1 MPNEVIRVV
10 AGVLI
15 KDNETY
21 LMHQRPI
28 EKQYGG
34 LWEFPGG
41 KVEEG
46 ESYLAALKRELNE
59 ELGIVAE
66 EIKRIP
72 VAQAEGSTFDG
83 QGLIQIVLFRCERWS
98 GEPYSIE
105 GGTVQ
110 WFEKDEI
117 FTVPKPPL
125 DVVLAQ
131 QLLGEG
137 LL

>member
-59 ELGIVAE
+59 ELGILAE

-117 FTVPKPPL
+117 FTIPKPPL

>member
-21 LMHQRPI
+21 LMHQRPL

-83 QGLIQIVLFRCERWS
+83 QGFIQIVLFRCERWS

>member
-21 LMHQRPI
+21 LMHQRPL

-117 FTVPKPPL
+117 FTLPKPPL

>member
-117 FTVPKPPL
+117 FTLPKPPL